1 MQNIVLAWLIRRAM
15 EVGGLVG
22 SLLAAWATLPPG
34 TQNAVIGLLTSK
46 WETVTLGALA
56 PIALAVWGYAWS
68 FISTVRPQV
77 VTEAGKQIALPKGS
91 IETTKV
97 EVIAKSA
104 PKPQT
109 LLKRLGGLF
118 TR

>member
-1 MQNIVLAWLIRRAM
+1 MNIVLAWLVRRAM

-22 SLLAAWATLPPG
+22 FVLSAWATLPTG
-34 TQNAVIGLLTSK
+34 TQNAVVGLLTSK

-68 FISTVRPQV
+68 FISTVKPHV
-77 VTEAGKQIALPKGS
+77 ITEAGKQIALPKGA

-104 PKPQT
+104 PKAKT
-109 LLKRLGGLF
+109 LIERILG
-118 TR
+118 R